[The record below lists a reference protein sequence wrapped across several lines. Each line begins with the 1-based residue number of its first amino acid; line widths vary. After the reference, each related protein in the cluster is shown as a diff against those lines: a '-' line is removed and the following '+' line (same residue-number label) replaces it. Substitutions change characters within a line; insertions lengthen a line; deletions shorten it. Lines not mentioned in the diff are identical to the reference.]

1 VDVDEYATNLI
12 AAADT
17 RNEAMRLKNAK
28 QEANAEKEILR
39 LGRAAVASGA
49 SKGAVVSL
57 HVD

>member
-1 VDVDEYATNLI
+1 
-12 AAADT
+12 
-17 RNEAMRLKNAK
+17 MRLKNAK